1 MNIKVNEKIS
11 VLSIFNAKTN
21 HVRPHIIKWNNRKYT
36 ITQIGLHHT
45 IHIGK
50 TLHHIFSV
58 TSGTTY
64 FRLNL
69 NTENLHWI
77 LEEVDSGDSL

>member
-1 MNIKVNEKIS
+1 MVTKINQKIS
-11 VLSIFNAKTN
+11 VLTIFNADTN
-21 HVRPHIIKWNNRKYT
+21 NIAPHMLKWNNRKYP
-36 ITQIGLHHT
+36 ITQVGLHHT
-45 IHIGK
+45 IHLGK

-69 NTENLHWI
+69 NTDNLHWI
-77 LEEVDSGDSL
+77 LEEIESGDG